1 MINRFS
7 SVCTRLRVVVTAIL
21 VAQLLGCGTI
31 LYPER
36 RGQPAGRYD
45 TDIVILDAIGLL
57 FFIVPGVVAFGVDFS
72 TGAIYLPKGGKSK
85 SSQIFGQ
92 TEIYQLELGT
102 RDAVGIAAVVEE
114 QTGLAI
120 NLHSRSVTVL
130 KGHEGEDVAA
140 QLHKLNLMIAQSKIR
155 QVEKIPGNVA
165 HF

>member
-7 SVCTRLRVVVTAIL
+7 SVRTTLRVVVTAIL

-140 QLHKLNLMIAQSKIR
+140 QGAEQPARM
-155 QVEKIPGNVA
+155 
-165 HF
+165 

>member
-7 SVCTRLRVVVTAIL
+7 SVRTTLRVVVTAIL

-140 QLHKLNLMIAQSKIR
+140 QLHKARSR
-155 QVEKIPGNVA
+155 
-165 HF
+165 F

>member
-1 MINRFS
+1 MSSRFRS
-7 SVCTRLRVVVTAIL
+7 TCTTLRVLVAAIL
-21 VAQLLGCGTI
+21 VVQLLGCGTI

-72 TGAIYLPKGGKSK
+72 TGAIYLPNGGKSK
-85 SSQIFGQ
+85 SSEIFGQ

-102 RDAVGIAAVVEE
+102 RDAAGIAAVVEE

-130 KGHEGEDVAA
+130 EGHEGDDVAA
-140 QLHKLNLMIAQSKIR
+140 QLHKLNWAIAQSKMR

>member
-1 MINRFS
+1 MISRFS
-7 SVCTRLRVVVTAIL
+7 SVCTTLRVLVTAIL
-21 VAQLLGCGTI
+21 VVQLLGCGTI

-102 RDAVGIAAVVEE
+102 RDAAGIAAAVEE
-114 QTGLAI
+114 QTGLVI

-130 KGHEGEDVAA
+130 RGHEGDDVAA
-140 QLHKLNLMIAQSKIR
+140 QVYQLNLIIAQSKMR